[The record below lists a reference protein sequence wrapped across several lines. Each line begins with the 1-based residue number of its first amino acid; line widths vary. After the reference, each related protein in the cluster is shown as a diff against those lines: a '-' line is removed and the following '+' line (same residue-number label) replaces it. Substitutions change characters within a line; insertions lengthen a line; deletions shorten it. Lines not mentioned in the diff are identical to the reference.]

1 MLLEETASS
10 SSKLLC
16 KANSSNS
23 AQMIDCDRVMSAG
36 TVRVA
41 AFLVLVVCWSFA
53 AMALPAV
60 VTVEADD
67 EQQTNKTS
75 RE

>member
-1 MLLEETASS
+1 
-10 SSKLLC
+10 
-16 KANSSNS
+16 
-23 AQMIDCDRVMSAG
+23 MINCDRVMSAG

-41 AFLVLVVCWSFA
+41 AFLVLVVCWSLA

>member
-1 MLLEETASS
+1 MLLEETA

-41 AFLVLVVCWSFA
+41 GFLVLVVCWSLA

-60 VTVEADD
+60 VTVEVDD
-67 EQQTNKTS
+67 EQLTNKTS
-75 RE
+75 ME

>member
-1 MLLEETASS
+1 MLLEETASN
-10 SSKLLC
+10 KLLC
-16 KANSSNS
+16 EANSSNS
-23 AQMIDCDRVMSAG
+23 AQMMDCDRVMSAG

-41 AFLVLVVCWSFA
+41 TFLVLVVCWSLA

-60 VTVEADD
+60 VTVEEIDD